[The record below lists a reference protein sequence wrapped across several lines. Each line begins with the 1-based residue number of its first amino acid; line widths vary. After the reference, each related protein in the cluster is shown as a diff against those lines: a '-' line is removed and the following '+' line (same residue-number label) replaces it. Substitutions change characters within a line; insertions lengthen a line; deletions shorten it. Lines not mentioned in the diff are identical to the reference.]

1 LRKEENPDPN
11 SSENIDSQQKKRSM
25 HFEDRADI
33 KPIKPIIYYNDGTTE
48 IVECSDGRVKARI
61 TEE

>member
-1 LRKEENPDPN
+1 MNLL
-11 SSENIDSQQKKRSM
+11 SSERVMLVSVVFVDL
-25 HFEDRADI
+25 
-33 KPIKPIIYYNDGTTE
+33 PIPSFVGNIIYYNDGTTE